1 MKRAKSRETSSVPGN
16 VSSREKVVAV
26 GHIPPLESGHLA
38 ERLRDLIDQHPSLSA
53 FARMCGVAEGTLR
66 NVLEG
71 AWPRTDNLIAIA
83 AAGGVTIDWLAT
95 GKGVKFRRDL
105 VEQLWGEP
113 VLRQGQGAPV
123 RQGAAQRRA
132 VLPCREIFLDCT
144 GRERAF
150 EITQGPQTDGVVV
163 RAREIDPPTFPG
175 YAFSAWSATLGDAM
189 GRLRER
195 IRSGLSRRYLVEHPS
210 HGLQL
215 LASTMEG
222 EIWSEG
228 LVIDG
233 RMVEYPDLRRL
244 LAARE
249 GDTVTIQIKDSA
261 E

>member
-1 MKRAKSRETSSVPGN
+1 MKKAKPRETSSVHVN
-16 VSSREKVVAV
+16 VAGHEKAVAV
-26 GHIPPLESGHLA
+26 GHILPLESGHLA
-38 ERLRDLIDQHPSLSA
+38 ERLRELIDQHPSLSA

-105 VEQLWGEP
+105 AEQPGGEP
-113 VLRQGQGAPV
+113 VLRQGQGAPI
-123 RQGAAQRRA
+123 RQAAAQRRP
-132 VLPCREIFLDCT
+132 VLPGRETFLDCT

-163 RAREIDPPTFPG
+163 RAREIDPPAFPG
-175 YAFSAWSATLGDAM
+175 YAFAAWSATLGDAL

-195 IRSGLSRRYLVEHPS
+195 IRSGLSRRYLVEHPER
-210 HGLQL
+210 GLQL
-215 LASTMEG
+215 LASSMEG
-222 EIWSEG
+222 EIWGEG

-233 RMVEYPDLRRL
+233 RMVEYADLRRL
-244 LAARE
+244 LAARD